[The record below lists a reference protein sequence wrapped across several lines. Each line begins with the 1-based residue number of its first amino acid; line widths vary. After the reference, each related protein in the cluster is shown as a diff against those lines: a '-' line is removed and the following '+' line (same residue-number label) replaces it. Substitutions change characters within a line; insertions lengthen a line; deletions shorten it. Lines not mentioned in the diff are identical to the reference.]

1 MGGRGAWGGGGLGGL
16 FLFGFFGLGGL
27 VLFRLLFLRRQDGDG
42 DEPQQ
47 PQTQGED
54 LPPPEEFR
62 LHRGEEQQ
70 QEQPQQPQEDI
81 PQHGPT
87 TLLLTT
93 ARPPG
98 KRGPG
103 GVMCYQ

>member
-1 MGGRGAWGGGGLGGL
+1 MQVNSFFQGMLNIGAPGSQGTSQGASSEEIAKQFEDMLTEHAQQNKQEKPA
-16 FLFGFFGLGGL
+16 
-27 VLFRLLFLRRQDGDG
+27 VKKDG
-42 DEPQQ
+42 E
-47 PQTQGED
+47 TAEK
-54 LPPPEEFR
+54 
-62 LHRGEEQQ
+62 
-70 QEQPQQPQEDI
+70 QPQQPQEDI